1 MGDGE
6 FTTVNWG
13 TSNLGIKVGTGGFK
27 SLVFGDNNVM
37 VHVGNGDSK
46 HSVDIAGY
54 QAFEGM
60 QLFVGTRNVS
70 FNLGRSNDLI
80 VMLEKSIPTPPL
92 INPFDGAARI
102 TKVLESIACSG
113 ENNDNDW
120 LSVQNDQ
127 WTLAGAKKFAI
138 DMSGI
143 DQTSNVDYKTLTDLN
158 SQNKRSSRGL
168 KSDLEAT
175 LNKKYNQWLGGSG
188 NNNEMGKISR
198 AEQLRQLDSKIAFNF
213 AIGGQ
218 GADIQVTAGN
228 WNLMFGDNI
237 QSIIDTNLGSLFG
250 LMTQQFTATGM
261 VETTFTYTPKTYQL
275 S

>member
-1 MGDGE
+1 
-6 FTTVNWG
+6 
-13 TSNLGIKVGTGGFK
+13 
-27 SLVFGDNNVM
+27 
-37 VHVGNGDSK
+37 
-46 HSVDIAGY
+46 
-54 QAFEGM
+54 M

-228 WNLMFGDNI
+228 WNLMFGGNI
-237 QSIIDTNLGSLFG
+237 QFIIATNLGSFFG

-261 VETTFTYTPKTYQL
+261 VETTFTYTPQN
-275 S
+275 

>member
-1 MGDGE
+1 
-6 FTTVNWG
+6 
-13 TSNLGIKVGTGGFK
+13 
-27 SLVFGDNNVM
+27 
-37 VHVGNGDSK
+37 
-46 HSVDIAGY
+46 
-54 QAFEGM
+54 
-60 QLFVGTRNVS
+60 
-70 FNLGRSNDLI
+70 
-80 VMLEKSIPTPPL
+80 
-92 INPFDGAARI
+92 
-102 TKVLESIACSG
+102 KVLESIACSG

-213 AIGGQ
+213 A
-218 GADIQVTAGN
+218 
-228 WNLMFGDNI
+228 
-237 QSIIDTNLGSLFG
+237 
-250 LMTQQFTATGM
+250 
-261 VETTFTYTPKTYQL
+261 
-275 S
+275 